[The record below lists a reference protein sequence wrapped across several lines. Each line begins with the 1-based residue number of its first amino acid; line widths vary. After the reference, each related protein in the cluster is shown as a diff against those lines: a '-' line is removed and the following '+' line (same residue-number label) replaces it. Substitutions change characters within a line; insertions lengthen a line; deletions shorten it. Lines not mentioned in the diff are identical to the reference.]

1 MLVVQL
7 LSISLLDIY
16 HVTKAFQQT
25 IKGSLSKHKY
35 KNNTLYILSLSV
47 RNIFCF
53 VLLILEL
60 VLYVYVVSN
69 DIIMWCLRKLW
80 LCSKTQNLISHN
92 FLRVQIPSNL
102 SNILKYIYSPY
113 SGKTNIN
120 FLNVIHT
127 MLIKILTDHKHLL
140 QISIDLSST
149 KNNEMGCLRKRLSFM

>member
-1 MLVVQL
+1 MLEVQL

-60 VLYVYVVSN
+60 VLYVYVGFWIYMYS
-69 DIIMWCLRKLW
+69 LLT
-80 LCSKTQNLISHN
+80 LN
-92 FLRVQIPSNL
+92 FLP
-102 SNILKYIYSPY
+102 
-113 SGKTNIN
+113 
-120 FLNVIHT
+120 
-127 MLIKILTDHKHLL
+127 
-140 QISIDLSST
+140 DLGFES
-149 KNNEMGCLRKRLSFM
+149 RI

>member
-60 VLYVYVVSN
+60 VLYVYAICCFKRHHHV
-69 DIIMWCLRKLW
+69 MPRKLW

-92 FLRVQIPSNL
+92 FLRVQIPSDL
-102 SNILKYIYSPY
+102 SNILKYSYSPY
-113 SGKTNIN
+113 NVNI
-120 FLNVIHT
+120 LW
-127 MLIKILTDHKHLL
+127 KD
-140 QISIDLSST
+140 
-149 KNNEMGCLRKRLSFM
+149 